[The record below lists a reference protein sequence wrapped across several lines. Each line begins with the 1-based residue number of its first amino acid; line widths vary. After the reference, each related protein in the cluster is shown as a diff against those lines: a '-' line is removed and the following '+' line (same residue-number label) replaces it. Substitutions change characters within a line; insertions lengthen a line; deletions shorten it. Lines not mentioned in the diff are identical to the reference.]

1 VTARVRSRAALLGV
15 AALLVP
21 AALVTPAALFATE
34 PAAAA
39 DVPPVNPVT
48 VPVDGHPAN
57 QGFLVFVEGDVQ
69 LAADEAEGTL
79 AAGGDLAFET
89 SYNIGAGNPPANAL
103 TLPGESRPTFLY
115 VDGGIRFPSAQSAVL
130 RVLNGGYAHVGDTA
144 TYDAFDTDQNGA
156 AIDYRI
162 APAGT
167 TAETFPRIE
176 GTTRQPASSVPTM
189 ADPSVLDFASSFARY
204 RSLSADL
211 GTCPVTTV
219 LHDAAGAPLATP
231 IAPGTAAY
239 ADVQPGV
246 TNVLTVAAEDLDSLD
261 LLTFDGLPGPG
272 SPLVVN
278 VTGTTF
284 DGSVPNLA
292 NLTNAHA
299 PFVLWNFPDATTVH
313 VTGADVLEGT
323 IYAPRADLRWD
334 VTQNV
339 EGNVVAAS
347 FTHGVA
353 IAAGPVPREIHGFP
367 FSTTVSCLS
376 TDAVEGDLTLVK
388 QVVGGDA
395 DPGDWTL
402 TASGPT
408 TVSGTSG
415 SDAVTGRPVPQGDY
429 TLTESGGP
437 DGYEAGDW
445 TCTGAPVTDGVVT
458 VADGDDVVCT
468 IVNTA
473 VPDDGDG
480 SGGGDGGGA
489 GTGDPGDGGPGGGG
503 GAGGA
508 TPGPG
513 GTGTGNQGGDGG
525 PGTGGGVDTAPVAGV
540 EPGGGTGNLASTGA
554 DPLPLALLALGLL
567 GAGGTIALVRH
578 RVRAGAQQERDPA
591 TSRRT

>member
-1 VTARVRSRAALLGV
+1 
-15 AALLVP
+15 
-21 AALVTPAALFATE
+21 
-34 PAAAA
+34 
-39 DVPPVNPVT
+39 
-48 VPVDGHPAN
+48 
-57 QGFLVFVEGDVQ
+57 
-69 LAADEAEGTL
+69 
-79 AAGGDLAFET
+79 
-89 SYNIGAGNPPANAL
+89 
-103 TLPGESRPTFLY
+103 
-115 VDGGIRFPSAQSAVL
+115 
-130 RVLNGGYAHVGDTA
+130 
-144 TYDAFDTDQNGA
+144 
-156 AIDYRI
+156 
-162 APAGT
+162 
-167 TAETFPRIE
+167 
-176 GTTRQPASSVPTM
+176 M
-189 ADPSVLDFASSFARY
+189 
-204 RSLSADL
+204 
-211 GTCPVTTV
+211 TTV

-231 IAPGTAAY
+231 IAPVTAAY

-246 TNVLTVAAEDLDSLD
+246 TNVLTVAAEDLDALD

-353 IAAGPVPREIHGFP
+353 TAAGPVPREIHGFP

-402 TASGPT
+402 TATGPT

-415 SDAVTGRPVPQGDY
+415 SDAVTGRPVPPGDY

-468 IVNTA
+468 IVNTV
-473 VPDDGDG
+473 VPDDGG
-480 SGGGDGGGA
+480 GNGGGDGGGA

-503 GAGGA
+503 GSGGT
-508 TPGPG
+508 TPDPG
-513 GTGTGNQGGDGG
+513 GTGTGNQGGDGA
-525 PGTGGGVDTAPVAGV
+525 PGTGDGVDTTSHAGV
-540 EPGGGTGNLASTGA
+540 EPGGGTGSLAATGA

-567 GAGGTIALVRH
+567 GAGGATALGRH

>member
-1 VTARVRSRAALLGV
+1 MTARVRGRAALLGV

-21 AALVTPAALFATE
+21 AALVTPTALFATA

-57 QGFLVFVEGDVQ
+57 QGFLVFVEGDVE

-103 TLPGESRPTFLY
+103 TLPGETRPTFLY
-115 VDGGIRFPSAQSAVL
+115 VGGGIRFPSEQSAVL
-130 RVLNGGYAHVGDTA
+130 RVLNGGYAHVGDAA

-156 AIDYRI
+156 AIDYRL
-162 APAGT
+162 APEGT

-176 GTTRQPASSVPTM
+176 GTTRQPASSVPTT
-189 ADPSVLDFASSFARY
+189 ADPSVLDFTSSFARY

-246 TNVLTVAAEDLDSLD
+246 TNVLTVAAEDLDALD

-353 IAAGPVPREIHGFP
+353 TAAGPVPREIHGFP
-367 FSTTVSCLS
+367 YSTTVSCLS

-395 DPGDWTL
+395 DPDDWTL
-402 TASGPT
+402 TATGPT

-415 SDAVTGRPVPQGDY
+415 SDAVTGRPVPPGDY
-429 TLTESGGP
+429 ALTESGGP

-480 SGGGDGGGA
+480 NGGGGGSGGGGGDAGGDDGE
-489 GTGDPGDGGPGGGG
+489 PGGGG
-503 GAGGA
+503 GSGTP

-540 EPGGGTGNLASTGA
+540 EPGGGTGGLAATGA
-554 DPLPLALLALGLL
+554 DPLPLTLLAVAMLTV
-567 GAGGTIALVRH
+567 GATLTAARPRGR
-578 RVRAGAQQERDPA
+578 RVDEPGPGR
-591 TSRRT
+591 